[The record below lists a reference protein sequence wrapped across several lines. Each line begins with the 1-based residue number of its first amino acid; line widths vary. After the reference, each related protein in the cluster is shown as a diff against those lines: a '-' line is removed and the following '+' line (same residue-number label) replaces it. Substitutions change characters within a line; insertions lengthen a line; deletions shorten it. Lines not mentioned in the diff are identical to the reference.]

1 MEKRKFDA
9 SRIFS
14 EFGIYL
20 VLVVMI
26 IFLSFMSKTFFTTSN
41 FLNILRQVSINGIL
55 AMGMTLILI
64 TGGIDLSVGSV
75 LALAGVLGATFA
87 HPEPAFPLIVP
98 LAVGIGAGI
107 LCGCIS
113 GLLVSRTTISPFIV
127 TMGMTSVARGLAL
140 LYTNGRPVTGQSA
153 AFTFLGRGVVGPVT
167 FPVILF
173 VLICV
178 LSIILLHR
186 SRLGKYIFAVGGN
199 ENAAMVSGIS
209 VQKIKFFVY
218 VYGGALCG
226 LAGLLLASRT
236 NAATPNAGEGYELDA
251 IAAAVIGGCSLNGGQ
266 GSILGVFIGAAILGV
281 IRNGFVLLSIPSS
294 WQSITI
300 GIVLVIACTLDQI
313 QSKRRNK

>member
-1 MEKRKFDA
+1 MEKNKINV

-26 IFLSFMSKTFFTTSN
+26 IFLSFMSPTFFTAGN

-55 AMGMTLILI
+55 AMGMTFILI

-87 HPEPAFPLIVP
+87 HPDPAYPIILPLI
-98 LAVGIGAGI
+98 VGIGAGV
-107 LCGCIS
+107 LCGCVN
-113 GLLVSRTTISPFIV
+113 GTLVSKTTISPFIV
-127 TMGMTSVARGLAL
+127 TMGMTSIARGLAL
-140 LYTNGRPVTGQSA
+140 LYTNGRPITGQSSS
-153 AFTFLGRGVVGPVT
+153 FSFLGRGVVGPVT

-173 VLICV
+173 ILICIV
-178 LSIILLHR
+178 SIIILHR

-209 VQKIKFFVY
+209 VPKIKFFVY

-251 IAAAVIGGCSLNGGQ
+251 IAAAVIGGTSTSGGKGSVYGTIVGALIMTILSNGMDILNVSSYIQ
-266 GSILGVFIGAAILGV
+266 QIVKGVIIIGAV
-281 IRNGFVLLSIPSS
+281 FV
-294 WQSITI
+294 
-300 GIVLVIACTLDQI
+300 DQM
-313 QSKRRNK
+313 NKKN